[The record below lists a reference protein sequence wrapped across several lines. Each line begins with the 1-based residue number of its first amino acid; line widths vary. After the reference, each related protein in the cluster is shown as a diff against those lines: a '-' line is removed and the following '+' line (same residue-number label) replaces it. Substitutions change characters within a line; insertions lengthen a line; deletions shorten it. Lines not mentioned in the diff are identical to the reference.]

1 MSDNVTKANDSTL
14 IIQPIES
21 SIHDFLQQLRKDAF
35 NDCLATQAQKMQQT
49 GSTAY
54 KETAALCKAV
64 ADGQDL
70 FSPNPTTLDFGQ
82 NEIYGSS
89 VSKSATGK
97 QVDGFSDGPGPG
109 HGKGGHGRGHRRGP
123 GSAHGSAQ
131 DLSHDRVQNQINE
144 LQK

>member
-1 MSDNVTKANDSTL
+1 MSDNVAKANDCTM
-14 IIQPIES
+14 IFQPKEP
-21 SIHDFLQQLRKDAF
+21 SIDDFLQQVRKEAF
-35 NDCLATQAQKMQQT
+35 TDCLAAQAQKMQQT

-70 FSPNPTTLDFGQ
+70 SSNNPKTLDFGK
-82 NEIYGSS
+82 NEIYGGS
-89 VSKSATGK
+89 VFNGAAGK

-109 HGKGGHGRGHRRGP
+109 HGNGGHGRGHRRGP

-131 DLSHDRVQNQINE
+131 EFSHDHNQNQIIKP
-144 LQK
+144 QK